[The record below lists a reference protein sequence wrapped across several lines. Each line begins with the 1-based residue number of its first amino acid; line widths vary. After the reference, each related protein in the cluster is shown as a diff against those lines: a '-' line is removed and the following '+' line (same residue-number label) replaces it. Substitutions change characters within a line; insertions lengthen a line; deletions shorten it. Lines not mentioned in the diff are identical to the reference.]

1 VHNDASSPV
10 TRLLA
15 ESLSGGLS
23 RRDILKRA
31 GALGLSA
38 PLVGVMLSAQ
48 THVAAAQDATPATG
62 EPGSTI
68 VVPEGLPTDLGG
80 TTLNI
85 ILGQDGPVVPW
96 EEAAVARFSEATGIT
111 VNRTSGPESA
121 TERLAQYQQLLA
133 AQASDVDA
141 MMIDV
146 IWPGILSIHAVDLA
160 DAIGWQGA
168 EYFERIVS
176 NNTAGGKLVGIPW
189 YTDAGLLYYR
199 TDLLEAHGFDAP
211 PETWGELTEMATT
224 IQEAE
229 RANNPDFYG
238 YVWQGGAYEGLTC
251 NALEWQVSNGGG
263 NIVEEDLTVSVNNP
277 QTIAAF
283 EQARGWVGTISPE
296 GVTTY
301 REEDS
306 RGVWQAGNAA
316 FMRNWPYAYSLGQA
330 ADSTIVDKFDV
341 TLVPMGDGEG
351 AQHADALGGWQM
363 MASAYS
369 QNQPGAIAFCQY
381 LTSREL
387 QRSLAIEQSR
397 LPTIVDLY
405 DDQEVLEVNPFF
417 AQLKDVF
424 LGGAVARPSTQ
435 TSDLYNEVSTAY
447 FTAVNEILTGTAG
460 DAAARVAQLAEQ
472 LEGIVSQL

>member
-1 VHNDASSPV
+1 
-10 TRLLA
+10 
-15 ESLSGGLS
+15 
-23 RRDILKRA
+23 
-31 GALGLSA
+31 
-38 PLVGVMLSAQ
+38 
-48 THVAAAQDATPATG
+48 
-62 EPGSTI
+62 
-68 VVPEGLPTDLGG
+68 
-80 TTLNI
+80 
-85 ILGQDGPVVPW
+85 
-96 EEAAVARFSEATGIT
+96 
-111 VNRTSGPESA
+111 
-121 TERLAQYQQLLA
+121 
-133 AQASDVDA
+133 
-141 MMIDV
+141 
-146 IWPGILSIHAVDLA
+146 
-160 DAIGWQGA
+160 
-168 EYFERIVS
+168 
-176 NNTAGGKLVGIPW
+176 
-189 YTDAGLLYYR
+189 
-199 TDLLEAHGFDAP
+199 
-211 PETWGELTEMATT
+211 
-224 IQEAE
+224 
-229 RANNPDFYG
+229 
-238 YVWQGGAYEGLTC
+238 
-251 NALEWQVSNGGG
+251 
-263 NIVEEDLTVSVNNP
+263 
-277 QTIAAF
+277 
-283 EQARGWVGTISPE
+283 VGTISPE